1 MLHDLAEPE
10 MQKVINQARAERS
23 REMARLFARMFRRA
37 PRDTSNGSVSVA
49 VTG

>member
-23 REMARLFARMFRRA
+23 REMARLFARMFRRT
-37 PRDTSNGSVSVA
+37 PRVASSVA

>member
-1 MLHDLAEPE
+1 MLYDLAEPE

-23 REMARLFARMFRRA
+23 REMARLFAKLFRRRPQTA
-37 PRDTSNGSVSVA
+37 SSNA